1 MKVKELITELLSY
14 PMDANVDLVATNVK
28 NEDDSLTM
36 FRIDNVERFTEKNVM
51 INFVDYTK
59 INS

>member
-14 PMDANVDLVATNVK
+14 PMDADIDLVATNVK
-28 NEDDSLTM
+28 NEDDSLTA
-36 FRIDNVERFTEKNVM
+36 FRIDNVERFTEKNVT

-59 INS
+59 R